1 MENKTSFWNNTLF
14 GFAIKNFF
22 IAGIIVLVLTLFVL
36 IFLKFYTHHGQS
48 ETVPDIKNSTIE
60 EASLMLER
68 HNLTYEIIDSVFVR
82 DKKLG
87 TVIEQNPAPNT
98 IVKPKRTVYLIIN
111 SKAVR
116 QLALPNLRD
125 ISLRQAEAMAKSLG
139 ITVSNIHYAPS
150 EYKDL
155 VLDVK
160 YKGQSLLPGSK
171 IPEGSSIVLV
181 AGNGVGQLVDG
192 LTPGLVGLDLTAA
205 TNLLASTDYL
215 LGGVIYD
222 EVPDNNEAEYQ
233 IFRQMPAAGEPIAP
247 GTIIDVWLSKDP
259 VQANNDFVQPRQPA
273 QKGGK
278 KEKTKDIEEFF

>member
-1 MENKTSFWNNTLF
+1 MENKTSFWDNTLF

-22 IAGIIVLVLTLFVL
+22 IAGIIVLVFTLFVM
-36 IFLKFYTHHGQS
+36 IFLRFYTHHGES
-48 ETVPDIKNSTIE
+48 ETVPDIKNSTLE
-60 EASLMLER
+60 EASLMLDR
-68 HNLTYEIIDSVFVR
+68 HNLRYEIIDSVFVR

-87 TVIEQNPAPNT
+87 TIIEQNPAPNT

-125 ISLRQAEAMAKSLG
+125 ISLRQAEAVAKSLG
-139 ITVSNIHYAPS
+139 IHVSDVQYAPS

-171 IPEGSSIVLV
+171 IPEGSSIILV
-181 AGNGVGQLVDG
+181 AGSGAGQLVDG
-192 LTPGLVGLDLTAA
+192 LTPNLVGLDLTAA
-205 TNLLASTDYL
+205 TNLLESTDYL

-222 EVPDNNEAEYQ
+222 EAPDNNESEYL
-233 IFRQMPAAGEPIAP
+233 IFRQNPATGEPIAS

-259 VQANNDFVQPRQPA
+259 IQANEEFVQPRQPA
-273 QKGGK
+273 QKGEK